1 MRKNKR
7 LLGEIMMTLGIV
19 SVEHII
25 RARYKQINDSS
36 KKIGEC
42 LVEMGYIDRQQLAH
56 AIKEQNSEQA

>member
-1 MRKNKR
+1 MRKK
-7 LLGEIMMTLGIV
+7 LLGEIMMSQGLI

-36 KKIGEC
+36 KKIGEY

-56 AIKEQNSEQA
+56 AIKEQNSEQV

>member
-1 MRKNKR
+1 MKRNKK
-7 LLGEIMMTLGIV
+7 LLGEIMMTHGFI

-42 LVEMGYIDRQQLAH
+42 LVEMGCINRQQLAY
-56 AIKEQNSEQA
+56 AIREQNPEQR